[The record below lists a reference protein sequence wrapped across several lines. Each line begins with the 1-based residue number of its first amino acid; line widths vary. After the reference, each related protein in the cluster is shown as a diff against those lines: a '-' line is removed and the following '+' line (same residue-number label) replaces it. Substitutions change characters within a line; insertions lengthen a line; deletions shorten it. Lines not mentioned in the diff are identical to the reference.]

1 MAPEGKYGASCGTPS
16 RGLPANSAYLV
27 FDGEVPKF
35 GGDMGPI
42 RLYEA
47 V

>member
-1 MAPEGKYGASCGTPS
+1 MAAEGKGGAPCGTPS
-16 RGLPANSAYLV
+16 LGLPANSAYVV
-27 FDGEVPKF
+27 FDGGVPKF